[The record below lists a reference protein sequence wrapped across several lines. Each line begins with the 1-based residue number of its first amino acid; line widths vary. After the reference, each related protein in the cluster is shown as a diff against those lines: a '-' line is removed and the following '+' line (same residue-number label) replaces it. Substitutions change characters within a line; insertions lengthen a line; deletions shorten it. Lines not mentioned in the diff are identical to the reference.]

1 MESNMVKDSP
11 EVAMV
16 FIDEL
21 FKTMLPQF
29 EKKYS
34 CNMGLY
40 CYGQTYEYNK
50 IKISLGCERGFLNCD
65 LTIQNKNII
74 LDLPEEKKVL
84 QPNKDNFRFIFDLL
98 RKCVMCYENSQ
109 NK

>member
-21 FKTMLPQF
+21 FKIMLPQF

-50 IKISLGCERGFLNCD
+50 IKISLGCERGFFNCD
-65 LTIQNKNII
+65 LTIQNKNVI
-74 LDLPEEKKVL
+74 LDLPEEKKYSN
-84 QPNKDNFRFIFDLL
+84 PTKIIFDLFSI
-98 RKCVMCYENSQ
+98 Y
-109 NK
+109 

>member
-34 CNMGLY
+34 GNMGLY

-65 LTIQNKNII
+65 LTIQNKNVI

-84 QPNKDNFRFIFDLL
+84 QPNKDNFRFIKKMCYVL
-98 RKCVMCYENSQ
+98 RK
-109 NK
+109 

>member
-21 FKTMLPQF
+21 FKIMLPQF

-50 IKISLGCERGFLNCD
+50 IKISLGCERGFFNCD
-65 LTIQNKNII
+65 LTIQNKNVI

-84 QPNKDNFRFIFDLL
+84 QPNKDNFRFIKKTCYVL
-98 RKCVMCYENSQ
+98 RK
-109 NK
+109 